1 VRIKQKPED
10 FSVKESYRFDEVA
23 SGKHRVYLM
32 DKQKLSTFDAV
43 NRIRDAFG
51 LKPGAISYCGLK
63 DKQGRTEQIIAVDG
77 ADVDM
82 QEPDLRLKFLG
93 RTDKPLSARNI
104 TSNRFSVTVRALT
117 HDSLAPLNLAAAE
130 VNRLGVVNYFDS
142 QRFGAL
148 KHGQGFIAKDLIRG
162 DFEAALHNYFA
173 RPSELDRTED
183 AKVKG
188 FWRDNWGRWDA
199 RVPFEGAKK
208 YHRILRSLRE
218 NPGDWLKAFLQIDSD
233 YRAMILFEYQ
243 SYLWNEG
250 VRRYLQLMLPREA
263 MFPMRYQAGTLLHFR
278 DATPDVLHTLREKT
292 FPLVGPDTTFG
303 DPKVAEAMEWV
314 LGKEKLKLADL
325 RIKGAERMLYFKEEQ
340 RPLVMF
346 PHKLVVGR
354 TQNDDVNRG
363 DIKVNVAFT
372 LPPGAYATLVIKR
385 LFHFEY
391 TEDTKD
397 DIRAAQRPRLV
408 TTEREEARVET
419 ARQAARDADGPSRHR
434 ALASRATGRAAR
446 PASTERERAPSPGKA
461 PGKAAAPGRDARPPS
476 RIGRPARPPRE
487 ALPPKDDEVRSA
499 PPPPAPEP
507 EIPLGFRAKQK
518 QRKQAKAEVR
528 AEKAE
533 KQRLAAAKS
542 AKKQKKK

>member
-1 VRIKQKPED
+1 MRIKQKPED
-10 FSVKESYRFDEVA
+10 FSVKESYRFDEVE
-23 SGKHRVYLM
+23 SGRHRVYLM

-173 RPSELDRTED
+173 RPSDLDRTED

-188 FWRDNWGRWDA
+188 FWRDNWGKWDA

-208 YHRILRSLRE
+208 YHRILRSLRDH
-218 NPGDWLKAFLQIDSD
+218 PGDWLRAFLQIDSD

-250 VRRYLQLMLPREA
+250 VRRYLQLMLPRES

-278 DATPDVLHTLREKT
+278 DAPPDVLQTLREKT
-292 FPLVGPDTTFG
+292 FPLVGPDSTFE
-303 DPKVAEAMEWV
+303 DPKVAEAMAWV

-363 DIKVNVAFT
+363 EIKVNVAFT

-391 TEDTKD
+391 TEDTKE
-397 DIRAAQRPRLV
+397 DIRTSQRPRLV
-408 TTEREEARVET
+408 TAERDEVRVE
-419 ARQAARDADGPSRHR
+419 AARSAARASEGPSRHR
-434 ALASRATGRAAR
+434 DLADKR
-446 PASTERERAPSPGKA
+446 PAPPAREPRA
-461 PGKAAAPGRDARPPS
+461 PS
-476 RIGRPARPPRE
+476 RIGRPARATRE
-487 ALPPKDDEVRSA
+487 AAPEPVKTGVRSDRAERPAARPA
-499 PPPPAPEP
+499 PVGTLTAPAPPEP

-518 QRKQAKAEVR
+518 QRKQVKAESR

-542 AKKQKKK
+542 AKKQKRK

>member
-1 VRIKQKPED
+1 MRIKQKPED

-93 RTDKPLSARNI
+93 RTDKPLSAKNI

-117 HDSLAPLNLAAAE
+117 RDSLAPLNLAAAE

-173 RPSELDRTED
+173 RPSDLDRTED

-218 NPGDWLKAFLQIDSD
+218 HPGDWLRAFLQIDSD

-243 SYLWNEG
+243 SFLWNEG

-263 MFPMRYQAGTLLHFR
+263 MFPMRYQAGTLLHYR

-292 FPLVGPDTTFG
+292 FPLVGPDTTFE
-303 DPKVAEAMEWV
+303 DPKVAEAMTWV
-314 LGKEKLKLADL
+314 LGREKLKLSDL

-391 TEDTKD
+391 TEDSKED
-397 DIRAAQRPRLV
+397 VRASQRPRLV
-408 TTEREEARVET
+408 TTEREEARVEAAT
-419 ARQAARDADGPSRHR
+419 RAARDARAGEATPRHR
-434 ALASRATGRAAR
+434 ALAVRATRGA
-446 PASTERERAPSPGKA
+446 GA
-461 PGKAAAPGRDARPPS
+461 PGGDARPPS

-487 ALPPKDDEVRSA
+487 ALPEREEVRTA
-499 PPPPAPEP
+499 PPPAPEP
-507 EIPLGFRAKQK
+507 AIPLGFRAKQK
-518 QRKQAKAEVR
+518 QRKQAKAEGR

-542 AKKQKKK
+542 AKKQKRKG